1 MVTSARH
8 RRFAWLIAIFFF
20 LGSVLSFVD
29 RAVLGVVM
37 QQVRAE
43 LSLTNTEYGLAT
55 TSFLITYM
63 IFYVL
68 GGQLA
73 DRFGSRRM
81 FSLNI
86 LFWSIAS
93 MAHAVAQGLASLCVF
108 RGLLGV
114 GEGGFF
120 PTAMRGIAEWFP
132 PENRAKAVGVLM
144 CGISLGML
152 ITPPTVAWITFHY
165 GWRMAFLVTGSL
177 GLFVIPPWLLLHR
190 RIQQASEVPD
200 MDLLQKRLGESAVN
214 KHSLVGQVLS
224 RRRYWLFLLARAFPD
239 TVTFFYLFWLP
250 GYFQVARHYDL
261 ETIGKLLWIPFFC
274 ADLGA
279 LAGSWLSSALIR
291 RGMGLDKGRKVALVL
306 SAMGPIV
313 GAAAFLAPTH
323 SLALALVSLALFGH
337 FSWSSN
343 MQTVIT
349 EVMPPKHV
357 ATLYGLTGAVGTLM
371 AAVTQP
377 LVGRAVDLAGY
388 GPAFLGT
395 AVAYVLALLM
405 LFSAGRIEE
414 IQ

>member
-1 MVTSARH
+1 MVTPAQH
-8 RRFAWLIAIFFF
+8 RRFAWLMATFFF
-20 LGSVLSFVD
+20 VGSVLSFVD

-37 QQVRAE
+37 PQVRTD
-43 LSLTNTEYGLAT
+43 LSLTNTEYSLAT

-68 GGQLA
+68 GGQLT
-73 DRFGSRRM
+73 DRLGSRRT

-86 LFWSIAS
+86 VFWSLAS
-93 MAHAVAQGLASLCVF
+93 MAHAGARGLASLCVF
-108 RGLLGV
+108 RALLGV

-132 PENRAKAVGVLM
+132 QENRAKAVGLLM

-152 ITPPTVAWITFHY
+152 ITPPLVAWITFHH

-177 GLFVIPPWLLLHR
+177 GFLVIPPWLLLHR
-190 RIQQASEVPD
+190 RIQQAYATPDPVPVQNVVD
-200 MDLLQKRLGESAVN
+200 ESAAN
-214 KHSLVGQVLS
+214 QGSLLGQALS
-224 RRRYWLFLLARAFPD
+224 NRRYWLFLLARAFPD

-261 ETIGKLLWIPFFC
+261 EKVGKLLWIPFFC
-274 ADLGA
+274 ADVGA
-279 LAGSWLSSALIR
+279 LGGAWLSSTFIQ
-291 RGMGLDKGRKVALVL
+291 RGMGLDQGRKLALVL
-306 SAMGPIV
+306 SAICPIV
-313 GAAAFLAPTH
+313 GAAAYLAPTPP
-323 SLALALVSLALFGH
+323 LALALVSLALFGH

-349 EVMPPKHV
+349 EVMPRKHV

-377 LVGRAVDLAGY
+377 LVGRAVDVAGY

-414 IQ
+414 IH